1 MSLSQETQQS
11 IQLISESIQRLMGAS
26 FNSLNQGEFYKSYI
40 LLNAVIS
47 KTGEL
52 SDIMLELSKQNE
64 TPQEETII
72 IKEKIEEQI
81 DEITD

>member
-26 FNSLNQGEFYKSYI
+26 FNSLNQGDFYKSYI

-52 SDIMLELSKQNE
+52 SDIMLELSKQNNDPVEE
-64 TPQEETII
+64 TQIVETIDNTDETII
-72 IKEKIEEQI
+72 
-81 DEITD
+81 